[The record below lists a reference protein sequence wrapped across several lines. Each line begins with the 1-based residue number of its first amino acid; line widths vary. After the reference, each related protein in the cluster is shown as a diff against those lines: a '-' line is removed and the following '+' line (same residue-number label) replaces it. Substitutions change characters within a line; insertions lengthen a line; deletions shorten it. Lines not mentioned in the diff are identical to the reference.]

1 MKRIVVTGANK
12 GIGKALCE
20 KILSN
25 YSDTYVILGS
35 RDVKRGEDAINDIV
49 QTLGEGV
56 QSRIELLTID
66 VSDDDSV
73 IAAASSLAAKYGAGE
88 GVVGGGGS
96 DDILYA
102 LVNNAAIGF
111 GNSLRDTLNTNFYGP
126 KRVSDAFLPL
136 IDRTVGRVV
145 NLGSGSAPMYITK
158 LDPSKRKLF
167 TDPTATWS
175 DLEDR
180 IKEVA
185 ASNEEGVNYYGF
197 SKALLNSYTVQ
208 LSQAHPHLCINS
220 CTPGF
225 ILTDLTRAFGAV
237 NPPAT
242 GTVSPLHCLF
252 SPDIGTGK
260 YFGSDAVRSPLD
272 SYRNPGDPAYEP

>member
-1 MKRIVVTGANK
+1 MVT
-12 GIGKALCE
+12 
-20 KILSN
+20 
-25 YSDTYVILGS
+25 
-35 RDVKRGEDAINDIV
+35 RG
-49 QTLGEGV
+49 
-56 QSRIELLTID
+56 
-66 VSDDDSV
+66 SV
-73 IAAASSLAAKYGAGE
+73 IAAASSLAAKYGG
-88 GVVGGGGS
+88 GGGGS

-102 LVNNAAIGF
+102 LVNNAL
-111 GNSLRDTLNTNFYGP
+111 SETLNTNFYGP
-126 KRVSDAFLPL
+126 KRVSDAFIPL

-167 TDPTATWS
+167 ADPTATWS
-175 DLEDR
+175 DLEER

-185 ASNEEGVNYYGF
+185 AASDEEGVNYYYGF

-237 NPPAT
+237 NPPE
-242 GTVSPLHCLF
+242 
-252 SPDIGTGK
+252 IG
-260 YFGSDAVRSPLD
+260 DL
-272 SYRNPGDPAYEP
+272 

>member
-1 MKRIVVTGANK
+1 MVT
-12 GIGKALCE
+12 
-20 KILSN
+20 
-25 YSDTYVILGS
+25 
-35 RDVKRGEDAINDIV
+35 RG
-49 QTLGEGV
+49 
-56 QSRIELLTID
+56 
-66 VSDDDSV
+66 SV
-73 IAAASSLAAKYGAGE
+73 IAAASSLAAKYGG
-88 GVVGGGGS
+88 GGGGS

-111 GNSLRDTLNTNFYGP
+111 GNALSETLNTNFYGP
-126 KRVSDAFLPL
+126 KRVSDAFIPL

-145 NLGSGSAPMYITK
+145 NLGSGSAPMYITQ

-167 TDPTATWS
+167 ADPTATWS
-175 DLEDR
+175 DLEER

-185 ASNEEGVNYYGF
+185 ASDEEGVNYYYGF

-237 NPPAT
+237 NPPET
-242 GTVSPLHCLF
+242 GDL
-252 SPDIGTGK
+252 
-260 YFGSDAVRSPLD
+260 
-272 SYRNPGDPAYEP
+272 

>member
-1 MKRIVVTGANK
+1 MVT
-12 GIGKALCE
+12 
-20 KILSN
+20 
-25 YSDTYVILGS
+25 
-35 RDVKRGEDAINDIV
+35 RG
-49 QTLGEGV
+49 
-56 QSRIELLTID
+56 
-66 VSDDDSV
+66 SV
-73 IAAASSLAAKYGAGE
+73 IAAASSLAAKYGG
-88 GVVGGGGS
+88 GGGGGGGGGS

-111 GNSLRDTLNTNFYGP
+111 GNALSETLNTNFYGP
-126 KRVSDAFLPL
+126 KRVSDAFIPL

-167 TDPTATWS
+167 ADPTATWS
-175 DLEDR
+175 DLEER

-185 ASNEEGVNYYGF
+185 AAASDEEGANYCYGF

-237 NPPAT
+237 NPPET
-242 GTVSPLHCLF
+242 GDL
-252 SPDIGTGK
+252 
-260 YFGSDAVRSPLD
+260 
-272 SYRNPGDPAYEP
+272 

>member
-1 MKRIVVTGANK
+1 MSVYFIVTVIMIGVVVTDA
-12 GIGKALCE
+12 
-20 KILSN
+20 
-25 YSDTYVILGS
+25 YMHHRMFT
-35 RDVKRGEDAINDIV
+35 RG
-49 QTLGEGV
+49 
-56 QSRIELLTID
+56 
-66 VSDDDSV
+66 SV
-73 IAAASSLAAKYGAGE
+73 IAAASSLAAKYG
-88 GVVGGGGS
+88 VGGS

-111 GNSLRDTLNTNFYGP
+111 GYSLPDTLNTNFYGP

-167 TDPTATWS
+167 ADPTATWS

-237 NPPAT
+237 NPPET
-242 GTVSPLHCLF
+242 GYLRLHPPFVYLSRSIHCL
-252 SPDIGTGK
+252 STII
-260 YFGSDAVRSPLD
+260 YHLQASVV
-272 SYRNPGDPAYEP
+272 N

>member
-1 MKRIVVTGANK
+1 MIGVV
-12 GIGKALCE
+12 
-20 KILSN
+20 
-25 YSDTYVILGS
+25 SDTNMHHH
-35 RDVKRGEDAINDIV
+35 RMFTRG
-49 QTLGEGV
+49 
-56 QSRIELLTID
+56 
-66 VSDDDSV
+66 SV

-88 GVVGGGGS
+88 GGGS

-237 NPPAT
+237 NPPET
-242 GTVSPLHCLF
+242 GDLLLHPPFVYLSRSIVYLQLSIIYKHPLSTSIHHLPTSTLFRLCMCGVTLRFHYCLTLYY
-252 SPDIGTGK
+252 SHPC
-260 YFGSDAVRSPLD
+260 L
-272 SYRNPGDPAYEP
+272 PA

>member
-1 MKRIVVTGANK
+1 MYVYTCMRVCESVYFIATVIVICVVT
-12 GIGKALCE
+12 
-20 KILSN
+20 
-25 YSDTYVILGS
+25 DTNIHHH
-35 RDVKRGEDAINDIV
+35 RMFTRG
-49 QTLGEGV
+49 
-56 QSRIELLTID
+56 
-66 VSDDDSV
+66 SV

-88 GVVGGGGS
+88 GGVGS

-126 KRVSDAFLPL
+126 KRVSDSFLPL

-237 NPPAT
+237 NPPET
-242 GTVSPLHCLF
+242 GDLRLHPPFVYLSRSIHCL
-252 SPDIGTGK
+252 STMI
-260 YFGSDAVRSPLD
+260 YHLQASVV
-272 SYRNPGDPAYEP
+272 N

>member
-1 MKRIVVTGANK
+1 MVT
-12 GIGKALCE
+12 
-20 KILSN
+20 
-25 YSDTYVILGS
+25 
-35 RDVKRGEDAINDIV
+35 RG
-49 QTLGEGV
+49 
-56 QSRIELLTID
+56 
-66 VSDDDSV
+66 SV
-73 IAAASSLAAKYGAGE
+73 IAATSSLAAKYGG
-88 GVVGGGGS
+88 GGGGGGGGS

-111 GNSLRDTLNTNFYGP
+111 GNALSETLNTNFYGP
-126 KRVSDAFLPL
+126 KRVSDAFIPL

-167 TDPTATWS
+167 ADSTATWS
-175 DLEDR
+175 DLEER

-185 ASNEEGVNYYGF
+185 ASDEEGVNYYGF

-225 ILTDLTRAFGAV
+225 ILADLTRAFGAV
-237 NPPAT
+237 NPPET
-242 GTVSPLHCLF
+242 GDL
-252 SPDIGTGK
+252 
-260 YFGSDAVRSPLD
+260 
-272 SYRNPGDPAYEP
+272 